1 MAFES
6 RVPLNYF
13 SGTLTTAAA
22 ISDTT
27 LASSAFTALGTGY
40 GTGLYLP
47 LTLGDGTNYEVVWL
61 TGHTAASSNATVV
74 RGKEGTAARAWP
86 AGTQILCA
94 PTVRDGREV
103 LLRSLLPSDA
113 AYGETKVVVDEGI
126 TVIKTATAGWQAAV
140 GVANPTDFGRRQDGS
155 TIPVNSVILARG
167 GRVTTNTNGSGQ
179 LAGTFEVPFP
189 NQCLRAVPT
198 WVSGGVT
205 NFFSIGIASVSA
217 SGLTAYLYNG
227 ASGAS
232 ATSGISVTFDYIA
245 FGY

>member
-1 MAFES
+1 MANES

-27 LASSAFTALGTGY
+27 LASSAFAALGTGY
-40 GTGLYLP
+40 TTGLYLP
-47 LTLGDGTNYEVVWL
+47 LTLGDGTNFELVWL

-74 RGKEGTAARAWP
+74 RGKEGTSARAWP

-103 LLRSLLPSDA
+103 VLRANLPSDA

-126 TVIKTATAGWQAAV
+126 TVMKTATAGWQAAV
-140 GVANPTDFGRRQDGS
+140 GVANPTDFGRRTDGS
-155 TIPVNSVILARG
+155 TIPVSSAVMMRG
-167 GRVTTNTNGSGQ
+167 GRVTANTNGSGQ
-179 LAGTFEVPFP
+179 IAGTFEVPFP
-189 NQCLRAVPT
+189 NQCFRVIPA
-198 WVSGGVT
+198 WISGGTT
-205 NFFSIGIASVSA
+205 NFFSLGIAAVTA
-217 SGLTAYLYNG
+217 SGFTAFLYNS

-232 ATSGISVTFDYIA
+232 ATTGISVTLDYIA
-245 FGY
+245 VGY